1 MSEYG
6 AFSDDY
12 YVNMNLSTE
21 LDLPQSR
28 ETILHFFEQVQ
39 RRYPSM
45 SHFYSR
51 ERLEYV
57 LEEDKEKGDYRW
69 ASLEPKRVN
78 SGQVNPTSF
87 EEVAD
92 QHRLVLD
99 MVPYALSISPLDCES
114 LSVMFGF
121 DFTFRGNQNELLA
134 EALGLMP
141 AFEKISESLGP
152 SLLGY
157 EPAIQFALDE
167 DFKTQCR
174 VNFETRTSAYQIR
187 SGEYPEE
194 QLSVYLTVRRYES
207 LGANETFVGE
217 FDRLAALGREL
228 VDSFLIDNIL
238 RPLQQTI
245 STR

>member
-28 ETILHFFEQVQ
+28 ETILHFFEQIQ
-39 RRYPSM
+39 KRYPSM

-57 LEEDKEKGDYRW
+57 LEEDKERGDYRW
-69 ASLEPKRVN
+69 ASLESKRVN

-87 EEVAD
+87 QEVAD
-92 QHRLVLD
+92 QHRLILD
-99 MVPYALSISPLDCES
+99 MAPYALSISPLDCES
-114 LSVMFGF
+114 LSVTFGF

-167 DFKTQCR
+167 DCKTQCR

>member
-28 ETILHFFEQVQ
+28 ETILHFFEQIQ
-39 RRYPSM
+39 KRYPSM

-69 ASLEPKRVN
+69 ASLESKRVN

-87 EEVAD
+87 QEVAD
-92 QHRLVLD
+92 QHRMILD
-99 MVPYALSISPLDCES
+99 MAPYALSISPLDCES
-114 LSVMFGF
+114 LSVTFGF

-167 DFKTQCR
+167 DCKTQCR

-217 FDRLAALGREL
+217 FDRLAGLGREL

>member
-28 ETILHFFEQVQ
+28 ETILHFFEQIQ
-39 RRYPSM
+39 KRYPTM

-87 EEVAD
+87 QEVAD
-92 QHRLVLD
+92 QHRMILD

-167 DFKTQCR
+167 DCKTQCR

-228 VDSFLIDNIL
+228 VDTFLIDSIL

-245 STR
+245 SAR

>member
-28 ETILHFFEQVQ
+28 ETILHFFEQIQ
-39 RRYPSM
+39 KRYPSM

-69 ASLEPKRVN
+69 ASLESKRVN

-87 EEVAD
+87 QEVAD
-92 QHRLVLD
+92 QHRLILD

-167 DFKTQCR
+167 DCKTQCR

-217 FDRLAALGREL
+217 FDRLAGLGREL